1 MATVFLASSGYEYHR
16 NQPPRLDLNRRGL
29 PMASLKDLDLMCFG
43 QEPVLLVCTVAKRHQ
58 RGPAAPAPGLNNFP
72 VDDDKVGTILS

>member
-1 MATVFLASSGYEYHR
+1 
-16 NQPPRLDLNRRGL
+16 
-29 PMASLKDLDLMCFG
+29 MCFG